1 MKKILICAI
10 ALFCLTTSTTAQ
22 TAKEVQKQ
30 RKEIYKMSKEE
41 LNQKATKDARKA
53 AKEYKK
59 EGWKAA
65 PGALPLEKQLD
76 RLYLMRMEVD
86 ADMYPKYLT
95 GEAMSIAESY
105 DAAKIQAMELARLN
119 LAGQLQ
125 SEVTALV
132 ENSVGNQQMSRE
144 EAASITQT
152 IMESKALFSQTN
164 LTKVENQNGQSNID
178 FSSYGGSEVKGEWIE
193 TVKGPHFEN
202 GFVDGLVV
210 VKVSARGKIRE
221 IVSSKVEFDSRILRN
236 GTEDR
241 YEADRFREGDDIYIS
256 FAAPV
261 DGYVAAYLIDNEN
274 TAYCLLPYKGQKE
287 GNVRVEAGKRYVFGS
302 VGCAAPE
309 EKPIVDEYFMT
320 CSQQQEVN
328 QLYVVFS
335 PNAFYKKVDCEIDKG
350 LPRMLSAEA
359 FQEWLSACRMKD
371 PQMNVSRKIL
381 TVTKK

>member
-1 MKKILICAI
+1 MIYRILSILICGVFSI
-10 ALFCLTTSTTAQ
+10 GCLAQ
-22 TAKEVQKQ
+22 RVKTVGGEYTYVAPKN
-30 RKEIYKMSKEE
+30 MSPEE
-41 LNQKATKDARKA
+41 AERVAFERLKTK
-53 AKEYKK
+53 
-59 EGWKAA
+59 
-65 PGALPLEKQLD
+65 L
-76 RLYLMRMEVD
+76 
-86 ADMYPKYLT
+86 
-95 GEAMSIAESY
+95 IAE
-105 DAAKIQAMELARLN
+105 EF
-119 LAGQLQ
+119 GT
-125 SEVTALV
+125 VV
-132 ENSVGNQQMSRE
+132 
-144 EAASITQT
+144 
-152 IMESKALFSQTN
+152 SQTN

-241 YEADRFREGDDIYIS
+241 YEADRFREGDDLYIS

-261 DGYVAAYLIDNEN
+261 NGYVAAYLIDNEN
-274 TAYCLLPYKGQKE
+274 TAYCLLPYK
-287 GNVRVEAGKRYVFGS
+287 
-302 VGCAAPE
+302 
-309 EKPIVDEYFMT
+309 
-320 CSQQQEVN
+320 VN

>member
-1 MKKILICAI
+1 MIYRILSILICGVFSIGCLAQRVKTVGGEYTYVAPKNMSPEEAERI
-10 ALFCLTTSTTAQ
+10 AFERL
-22 TAKEVQKQ
+22 K
-30 RKEIYKMSKEE
+30 
-41 LNQKATKDARKA
+41 TK
-53 AKEYKK
+53 
-59 EGWKAA
+59 
-65 PGALPLEKQLD
+65 L
-76 RLYLMRMEVD
+76 
-86 ADMYPKYLT
+86 
-95 GEAMSIAESY
+95 IAE
-105 DAAKIQAMELARLN
+105 EF
-119 LAGQLQ
+119 GT
-125 SEVTALV
+125 VV
-132 ENSVGNQQMSRE
+132 
-144 EAASITQT
+144 
-152 IMESKALFSQTN
+152 SQTN

-221 IVSSKVEFDSRILRN
+221 IVSSKVEFDSRVLRN

-241 YEADRFREGDDIYIS
+241 YEADRFREGDDLYIS

-328 QLYVVFS
+328 QVYVVFS
-335 PNAFYKKVDCEIDKG
+335 PNAFYKKVDC
-350 LPRMLSAEA
+350 
-359 FQEWLSACRMKD
+359 
-371 PQMNVSRKIL
+371 
-381 TVTKK
+381 

>member
-1 MKKILICAI
+1 MIYRILSILICGVFSI
-10 ALFCLTTSTTAQ
+10 GCLAQ
-22 TAKEVQKQ
+22 RVKTVGGEYTYVAPKN
-30 RKEIYKMSKEE
+30 MSPEE
-41 LNQKATKDARKA
+41 AERVAFERLKTK
-53 AKEYKK
+53 
-59 EGWKAA
+59 
-65 PGALPLEKQLD
+65 L
-76 RLYLMRMEVD
+76 
-86 ADMYPKYLT
+86 
-95 GEAMSIAESY
+95 IAE
-105 DAAKIQAMELARLN
+105 EF
-119 LAGQLQ
+119 GT
-125 SEVTALV
+125 VV
-132 ENSVGNQQMSRE
+132 
-144 EAASITQT
+144 
-152 IMESKALFSQTN
+152 SQTN

-202 GFVDGLVV
+202 GFIDGLVV

-241 YEADRFREGDDIYIS
+241 YEADRFREGDDLYIS

-359 FQEWLSACRMKD
+359 FQEWLSTCRMKD

>member
-1 MKKILICAI
+1 M
-10 ALFCLTTSTTAQ
+10 
-22 TAKEVQKQ
+22 
-30 RKEIYKMSKEE
+30 
-41 LNQKATKDARKA
+41 
-53 AKEYKK
+53 
-59 EGWKAA
+59 
-65 PGALPLEKQLD
+65 
-76 RLYLMRMEVD
+76 
-86 ADMYPKYLT
+86 
-95 GEAMSIAESY
+95 
-105 DAAKIQAMELARLN
+105 
-119 LAGQLQ
+119 
-125 SEVTALV
+125 
-132 ENSVGNQQMSRE
+132 
-144 EAASITQT
+144 
-152 IMESKALFSQTN
+152 
-164 LTKVENQNGQSNID
+164 
-178 FSSYGGSEVKGEWIE
+178 
-193 TVKGPHFEN
+193 
-202 GFVDGLVV
+202 
-210 VKVSARGKIRE
+210 
-221 IVSSKVEFDSRILRN
+221 EFDSRILRN

-241 YEADRFREGDDIYIS
+241 YEADRFREGDDLYIS

-328 QLYVVFS
+328 QLYVIFS

>member
-1 MKKILICAI
+1 MERDGQGPTLRKLIC
-10 ALFCLTTSTTAQ
+10 
-22 TAKEVQKQ
+22 
-30 RKEIYKMSKEE
+30 R
-41 LNQKATKDARKA
+41 
-53 AKEYKK
+53 
-59 EGWKAA
+59 W
-65 PGALPLEKQLD
+65 
-76 RLYLMRMEVD
+76 
-86 ADMYPKYLT
+86 
-95 GEAMSIAESY
+95 
-105 DAAKIQAMELARLN
+105 
-119 LAGQLQ
+119 
-125 SEVTALV
+125 
-132 ENSVGNQQMSRE
+132 
-144 EAASITQT
+144 
-152 IMESKALFSQTN
+152 
-164 LTKVENQNGQSNID
+164 
-178 FSSYGGSEVKGEWIE
+178 
-193 TVKGPHFEN
+193 
-202 GFVDGLVV
+202 
-210 VKVSARGKIRE
+210 SARGKIRE

-241 YEADRFREGDDIYIS
+241 YEADRFREGDDLYIS

-328 QLYVVFS
+328 QLYVIFS